1 VLMQLGRTYVLAGR
15 TPEAVQTF
23 KRITDE
29 FPTSLYAADA
39 RKELDVLAPGSNA
52 ARRTDS

>member
-1 VLMQLGRTYVLAGR
+1 VPVDGVLMQLGRAYRLAGR

-29 FPTSLYAADA
+29 FPASPYAADA
-39 RKELDVLAPGSNA
+39 RRELDVLTAGA
-52 ARRTDS
+52 